1 MTMNRREI
9 IQFAGALSLFSLAP
23 SLTLASKSRSKFLIL
38 IELDGAN
45 DGLNTV
51 VPYGSKLYKRLRP
64 RLAIENKDILKLDNF
79 VGLNPALQ
87 NIANLY
93 EQGECK
99 IVQGLGY
106 PHPNLSHFR
115 SIELWERGG
124 DGKSNGGK
132 GWLIE
137 PLEVLS
143 KDLSLDAKAMFLD
156 NAGNIFSG
164 GLNGYLSVQD
174 LRLIT
179 SADVKPTEVK
189 TSKSSNPL
197 IGELI
202 QSRDENRE
210 LLAGLKSKLGRF
222 NGSTTS
228 SDIGSQMKT
237 VCDLI
242 GKGLNIPVFK
252 VSIGGFDTHESQF
265 WTHKHL
271 LEQLDR
277 AVGQTATDLKRL
289 GVWDDTIIM
298 TYSEFGRRAKEN
310 GSEGT
315 DHGMAAP
322 HFLLGG
328 GINGGIY
335 GDYPQLGQ
343 LEKDNLLYSMDYR
356 SVYNFV
362 LSEHFGLK
370 DNPFSTYDFSKMV

>member
-1 MTMNRREI
+1 MSIDRRNI
-9 IQFAGALSLFSLAP
+9 IQFAGAFSLFSLAP
-23 SLTLASKSRSKFLIL
+23 SLSLASKTNSKFLIL
-38 IELDGAN
+38 VELDGAN

-51 VPYGSKLYKRLRP
+51 VPYGSKLYKKLRAQ
-64 RLAIENKDILKLDNF
+64 LAIEDKDILKLDNF
-79 VGLNPALQ
+79 VGLNPSLKQ
-87 NIANLY
+87 IARLY

-99 IVQGLGY
+99 VVQGLGY

-124 DGKSNGGK
+124 DGKSNGK
-132 GWLIE
+132 SGWLIE

-164 GLNGYLSVQD
+164 GLNGYLSFQD
-174 LRLIT
+174 LKLI
-179 SADVKPTEVK
+179 SATDVTPTE
-189 TSKSSNPL
+189 TKSLKSDNPL

-222 NGSTTS
+222 NGSTNS
-228 SDIGSQMKT
+228 SDIRSQMKT

-242 GKGLNIPVFK
+242 GRGLNIPVFK
-252 VSIGGFDTHESQF
+252 VSIGSFDTHESQF

-277 AVGQTATDLKRL
+277 AIGQTATDLKRM
-289 GVWDDTIIM
+289 GVWDETIIM

-322 HFLLGG
+322 HFVIGG
-328 GINGGIY
+328 GIQGGIY
-335 GDYPQLGQ
+335 GDYPQLDQ
-343 LEKDNLLYSMDYR
+343 LEKDNLIYSMDYR

-362 LSEHFGLK
+362 LSEHFGLT
-370 DNPFSTYDFSKMV
+370 DNPFKTYDFSTIA